1 MVMEGLAVG
10 QRVNVLLRVFQEIK
24 DWIGGG
30 RLQPLGLGPFVID
43 RICND
48 LSNAHLNY
56 HRVGRNSAPNN
67 SRAMIMR
74 ITLTVPSA
82 PME

>member
-1 MVMEGLAVG
+1 MEGLAVG
-10 QRVNVLLRVFQEIK
+10 QRVNVFFRVFQEIK
-24 DWIGGG
+24 GWIGGS
-30 RLQPLGLGPFVID
+30 RLRPLGLVPFIID
-43 RICND
+43 WIYND
-48 LSNAHLNY
+48 VSNAHLDY
-56 HRVGRNSAPNN
+56 HRVGRNSAPSN